1 MYAKANAF
9 ATSKGTL
16 NAFKYLNYAYKTQ
29 SPITGYGA
37 DNVQK
42 LKAASQKYDPFQ
54 IFQNFV
60 PGGFKL

>member
-1 MYAKANAF
+1 MFTKANAF
-9 ATSKGTL
+9 AKSKGTL
-16 NAFKYLNYAYKTQ
+16 NDFEYLNYAYKTQ

-37 DNVQK
+37 DNVAK

-54 IFQNFV
+54 IFQKFV